1 MDSQTK
7 IHLSPFEVQ
16 LVTDAQWILTKNGVL
31 RKVLFLLG
39 QVQDNV
45 TEYTRLHPGL
55 FPSDVATTSPK
66 ISRGE
71 NYRGLPWLVLDYPR
85 YFEKGNIFAIRI
97 MFWWANYF
105 SVTLHLSGRHKERYS
120 NAIAKHHKELCKDE
134 IYWCV
139 NSDQW
144 DHHFEQDNYLPVQ
157 QFSAVEFPHLLDNKS
172 FLKLSSRVPL
182 SQWDRAVELLSGGF
196 VKTAGYIS

>member
-31 RKVLFLLG
+31 RKVLLLLG
-39 QVQDNV
+39 QVQENV

-55 FPSDVATTSPK
+55 FPSDVAAISPK

-71 NYRGLPWLVLDYPR
+71 NYRGLPWLVQDYPR
-85 YFEKGNIFAIRI
+85 YFDKENIFAIRI
-97 MFWWANYF
+97 MFWWANHF
-105 SVTLHLSGRHKERYS
+105 SVTLHLSGRHKERNS
-120 NAIAKHHKELCKDE
+120 AAIVKHYEELCRDG

-139 NSDQW
+139 NSEQW

-157 QFSAVEFPHLLDNKS
+157 EFSAEEFPLLVNKKS
-172 FLKLSSRVPL
+172 FLKLSSRLPL
-182 SQWDRAVELLSGGF
+182 SEWDHAVELLSGEF
-196 VKTAGYIS
+196 VKTAGYLS